1 MISKEIFL
9 KIVTLIKEQDA
20 IDEEVSKALEKVCGS
35 WVMFNTDNKKYD
47 ALLLILKETIKDSD
61 DLISWFLYEDVDK
74 KIWLKDGTEID
85 VSTPELLYDYFKK
98 YG

>member
-74 KIWLKDGTEID
+74 KGE
-85 VSTPELLYDYFKK
+85 
-98 YG
+98 